1 MMLDLVSVNDIK
13 DALINGEFTL
23 YYQPK
28 VSMITGDV
36 CGAEALIR
44 WKNKEGKYIPPDA
57 YIPLAEE
64 NNLITQITKYVFSK
78 LVQDLPVILSC
89 HQDLVVS
96 FNASGKD
103 FHDEI
108 FTQFMRDAIENCE
121 YNVKNIEVEVTETVL
136 LDEVQAKLHL
146 TELSNM
152 GVPITMDDFGT
163 GHSGLVELS
172 KWPFST
178 VKIDKEFVN
187 GIYDS
192 SKNTEIVQSSIRM
205 AHQLNMDIVA
215 EGIEDKDT
223 FVLLQRY
230 GCKIGQGYWI
240 SRPLSLDDFIQYL
253 KQYRIM
259 PPSPIGVLYMAQ
271 LDHMQ
276 WKKTMI
282 DTVLYVHRSH
292 KVNGVKKVQ
301 GGLPELDH
309 TCCKLG
315 RWYYGVSDVFG
326 HLKEY
331 NQLEQPHK
339 ELHKQGRS
347 LLAAASEDC
356 SIKEL
361 KTKIAELSKK
371 SVVIIDLLQTLEN
384 HWTMEQHIVSR
395 AT

>member
-1 MMLDLVSVNDIK
+1 MQTQPITVEDIEKALK
-13 DALINGEFTL
+13 DEAFVL

-28 VSMITGDV
+28 ISMITGDV

-44 WKNKEGKYIPPDA
+44 WQDDNGKFIPPDA
-57 YIPLAEE
+57 YIELAEE
-64 NNLITQITKYVFSK
+64 SGLITRITKYVLSRLIQELP
-78 LVQDLPVILSC
+78 LVLKYNR
-89 HQDLVVS
+89 DLVIS

-103 FHDEI
+103 FHDED
-108 FTQFMRDAIENCE
+108 FTRFMIRAIDQHQYPVE
-121 YNVKNIEVEVTETVL
+121 KIEVEVTETVL
-136 LDEVQAKLHL
+136 MDEELAKLHL
-146 TELSNM
+146 TELSEM

-178 VKIDKEFVN
+178 VKIDKAFVN

-192 SKNTEIVQSSIRM
+192 RKNTEIIQSSIRM

-223 FVLLQRY
+223 FILLQKY
-230 GCKIGQGYWI
+230 GCKVGQGYWI
-240 SRPLSLDDFIQYL
+240 SKPLALEDFIQYL

-259 PPSPIGVLYMAQ
+259 PPSPIGVIYMAQ

-282 DTVLYVHRSH
+282 DAVLYVHRSH
-292 KVNGVKKVQ
+292 QVDGIKKVQ

-315 RWYYGVSDVFG
+315 RWYYGVGDSFG

-331 NQLEQPHK
+331 QHLEQPHK
-339 ELHKQGRS
+339 ELHQLGRELLDAAITNCS
-347 LLAAASEDC
+347 LP
-356 SIKEL
+356 EL
-361 KTKIAELSKK
+361 KQRINALSKK

-384 HWTMEQHIVSR
+384 FWVLEQHK
-395 AT
+395 ATSIE